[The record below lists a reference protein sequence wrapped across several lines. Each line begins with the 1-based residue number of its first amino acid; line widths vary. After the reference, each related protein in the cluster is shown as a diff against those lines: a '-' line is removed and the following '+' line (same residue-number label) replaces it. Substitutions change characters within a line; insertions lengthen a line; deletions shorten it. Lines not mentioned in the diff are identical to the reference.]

1 VGSTPTLPTIILHP
15 STLSKGHRF
24 ESYRGHHLPNTIN
37 QRRKKM
43 IEYTVKVH
51 SNGSKYWYLNGQRHR
66 EDGPAVEGTDGSK
79 YWYLNGQLHRE
90 DGPAVEWR
98 AGSKYWYLNGQLHRE
113 DGPAVEHSNGDKS
126 WYLNGNY
133 YTEKEYNLK
142 MNPVPVIKELS
153 VSEISQLLGYEIKV
167 VK

>member
-1 VGSTPTLPTIILHP
+1 
-15 STLSKGHRF
+15 
-24 ESYRGHHLPNTIN
+24 
-37 QRRKKM
+37 M

-51 SNGSKYWYLNGQRHR
+51 SNGSKYWYLNGQYHR
-66 EDGPAVEGTDGSK
+66 EDGPAIEGSNGDK
-79 YWYLNGQLHRE
+79 YWYLNGTE
-90 DGPAVEWR
+90 
-98 AGSKYWYLNGQLHRE
+98 
-113 DGPAVEHSNGDKS
+113 
-126 WYLNGNY
+126 